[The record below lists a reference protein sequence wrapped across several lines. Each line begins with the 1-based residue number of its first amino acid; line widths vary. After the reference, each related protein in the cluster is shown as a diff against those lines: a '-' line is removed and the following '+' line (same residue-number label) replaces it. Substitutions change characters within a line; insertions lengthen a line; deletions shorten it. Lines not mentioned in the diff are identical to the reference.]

1 MKMSTKC
8 RYGARAVVEIARY
21 YEDGPVKRRDIAK
34 NQDISD
40 SYLENILIALKNAGI
55 IDTIRGAN
63 GGYML
68 RRPPEE
74 INLLEIIT
82 ALEGSLALV
91 ECVENPSTCDRVK
104 QCSTRGVWIK
114 LQKAKEDVLKNIYI
128 KELVDHEKKSFVPD
142 YSI

>member
-8 RYGARAVVEIARY
+8 RYGARAVMEIARY
-21 YEDGPVKRRDIAK
+21 YEDGPVKRRDISK
-34 NQDISD
+34 NQNISD

-91 ECVENPSTCDRVK
+91 DCVENPSMCDRVE
-104 QCSTRGVWIK
+104 QCATRVVWIK
-114 LQKAKEDVLKNIYI
+114 LQKVKEGVLKETTI
-128 KELVDHEKKSFVPD
+128 KEMVDHEKKSFVPD
-142 YSI
+142 YTI